1 MTEGEAMTCPY
12 AIDPTGKDVHG
23 EAAMLRERGHATLVE
38 LPGGVP
44 AWAITGHALIKQLLT
59 DPRVSRDSYQHWPAW
74 ENGEGEL
81 AKTWQLAIWVA
92 DRNMMTAYGKEH
104 TRLRKLVVK
113 AFTARSTALMRP
125 RVEEI
130 TNDLLD
136 AMAAEGRDGGQVD
149 LRASFAYALPTQ
161 VISEL
166 LGIPM
171 ELRPKLLELVH
182 GIFDTTLSPEAA
194 EANVTAVY
202 DTMAKLLEMK
212 RADPGDDLTT
222 RLITVREGGDG
233 LTERE
238 LIDTLLLLFTAGHET
253 TVNLLDHAVFAL
265 LTQPDQLK
273 LVHAGEASWDD
284 VIDEALRWQ
293 APLVNMPLRFAVE
306 DIELDDV
313 TIPKGDA
320 ILIGFGSAGRD
331 PLVHGDDADSFD
343 ITRATR
349 RDHLAFG
356 HGVHFCPGQALG
368 RLEAAV
374 ALSALFERFPHLA
387 LAKPADDLLPIE
399 SFISNGHREL
409 PVVLGTPV
417 PA

>member
-1 MTEGEAMTCPY
+1 MDEPTCPY
-12 AIDPTGKDVHG
+12 AIDPTGRDVHG

-44 AWAITGHALIKQLLT
+44 AWAITGHALIKQLLL

-81 AKTWQLAIWVA
+81 AKTWPLAIWVS

-113 AFTARSTALMRP
+113 AFTARSTAAMRP
-125 RVEEI
+125 RIEEI
-130 TNDLLD
+130 TAELLD
-136 AMAAEGRDGGQVD
+136 RIAELGRDGAVVD
-149 LRASFAYALPTQ
+149 LRTEFAYALPTQ

-166 LGIPM
+166 LGIPH
-171 ELRPKLLELVH
+171 ELRPDLLEQVH
-182 GIFDTTLSPEAA
+182 RIFDTTLTPAEA
-194 EANVTAVY
+194 EANVAAIY
-202 DTMAKLLEMK
+202 ATMAKLLELK
-212 RADPGDDLTT
+212 RADPGEDLTT
-222 RLITVREGGDG
+222 GLITVRDGDDG

-238 LIDTLLLLFTAGHET
+238 LIDTLLLTFTAGHET
-253 TVNLLDHAVFAL
+253 TVNLLDHAVYAL
-265 LTQPDQLK
+265 VTHPDQLAA
-273 LVHAGEASWDD
+273 VRAGEVPWED
-284 VIDEALRWQ
+284 VIDETLRWQ

-313 TIPKGDA
+313 TIAKGDA
-320 ILIGFGSAGRD
+320 ILVSFGSAGRD
-331 PLVHGDDADSFD
+331 PLVHGDTADGFD

-356 HGVHFCPGQALG
+356 HGVHFCPGQSLG

-374 ALSALFERFPHLA
+374 ALSELFARFPDLELA
-387 LAKPADDLLPIE
+387 RPAEELLPLE

-409 PVVLGTPV
+409 PVRLRAAVN
-417 PA
+417 A